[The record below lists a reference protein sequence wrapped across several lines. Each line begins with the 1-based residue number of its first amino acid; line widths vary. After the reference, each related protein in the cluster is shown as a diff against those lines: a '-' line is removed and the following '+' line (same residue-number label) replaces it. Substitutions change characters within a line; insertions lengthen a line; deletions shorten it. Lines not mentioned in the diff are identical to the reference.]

1 MAAANTMDRA
11 GLVAQILAQAPNQD
25 VAMAMLFGSTGE
37 SNQSPTSS
45 GSGGGGAFGFTP
57 PSYPAWLETASPEQ
71 QVAAILPSYVAAAQQ
86 IPGTVSNPAA
96 RAEWI
101 AIAAERPLGFTGFH
115 SGELGTIEA
124 NNAPTEYGANSSLNG
139 QATYQQILQEYQQGN
154 GGVPSSGGTPPSPQS
169 QTGVVAPN
177 TASIPAT
184 GTLAPT
190 TAQGA
195 NTPSTQ
201 YIGGG
206 TSQTGVPNVTPT
218 VPGMNDI
225 PALVKYIK
233 QNWPT
238 YSWLLDVPSVTSV
251 LEKAVATGFSDQQIQ
266 AAVSQTQWWKTTA
279 NSVQQFQQLKNTSPA
294 ELTFKPGTQ
303 ASQMYAQVQAAANQ
317 AGLKLDAGQLQHM
330 ALNAMEYGWT
340 SDQLTRNVGSLAAT
354 GQGST
359 VSPTYLQ
366 QMTQNPKQLQFSK
379 PGVVKTVADQQLANV
394 QAAARAAG
402 INLPTGKAQELAVQA
417 MEYGWSDTYLQQNIG
432 SLAGGIQKVMNPQYL
447 QMQAQSPGE
456 LKFTTAGNTQADQA
470 LQTVRTAAN
479 QAGLKLSDGA
489 LHNLASEYLE
499 YGWSNDEL
507 TTRIGQASTQ
517 GQTLSPTYLQNM
529 RANPQLYKFTTA
541 GNTLADQALNTIRTA
556 AAGVG
561 LKLPDSKLQA
571 MAMQSLEYGWTSSQ
585 IATAIGQQAH
595 GGQAFDQKYLTGLIN
610 NPKQYQFTTGKAG
623 GKTVADQALNDV
635 RAAAAQ
641 AGLQLSPARLQS
653 IAQQALEYGWDQNQ
667 TSQYIA
673 QVSGQGGAKSFSSTY
688 TQLQQTNPQQ
698 LKFTTG
704 GKTQA
709 DQQLAQVKAAA
720 DTAGLK
726 LPEGRM
732 KDLAMQALQYG
743 WTPDEVTQNV
753 GGLAAQGKGQTL
765 SSQYLQGMTANP
777 QEYQFTPGGNT
788 QADQALANVRNTAA
802 QAGLRLGDSQMQS
815 LAMESLRNGWTS
827 QQLQQQVAGEAN
839 KGQSFSSTYTQGLL
853 TNPAEYRFTPG
864 GGNKTQADQML
875 TEVEMIG
882 SQNGVNLKLAEAQEL
897 ANQAL
902 KFGWNNQDIQR
913 SLGQFVSVRAG
924 QPATPNQMQT
934 TGVGQQAPGQG
945 PNVTP
950 AVQTNAGA
958 VVQQL
963 RTAAASY
970 LESPTD
976 PALQQWAK
984 NIADGSQT
992 MDQYNAYLAQQ
1003 AALKYPGMAEQIRNG
1018 LNPTQITSNLQQLA
1032 ANTLEISPNQV
1043 DFVNDPTFSKMLDGG
1058 YSLTGQGT
1066 KVPNQQMMTYS
1077 QAGDYLRN
1085 LPQYQTTTGARS
1097 QAADLE
1103 TSILQAF
1110 GRVA

>member
-1 MAAANTMDRA
+1 MAAANTMDQA

-86 IPGTVSNPAA
+86 IPNTVTNPSA

-101 AIAAERPLGFTGFH
+101 AIAAERPLGYTGFH
-115 SGELGTIEA
+115 SGELGQIEA
-124 NNAPTEYGANSSLNG
+124 NNAPSEYGANASLNA
-139 QATYQQILQEYQQGN
+139 QQTYQQAVQEMQQG
-154 GGVPSSGGTPPSPQS
+154 GKTVPSSGGTPPSPQS
-169 QTGVVAPN
+169 QSGVVAPN
-177 TASIPAT
+177 TAQNPA
-184 GTLAPT
+184 G
-190 TAQGA
+190 AQF
-195 NTPSTQ
+195 
-201 YIGGG
+201 IGGG
-206 TSQTGVPNVTPT
+206 NSQTGVPNTTPT

-238 YSWLLDVPSVTSV
+238 YSWMLDVPSVTSV
-251 LEKAVATGFSDQQIQ
+251 LEKAVSQGLSDQQIQ
-266 AAVSQTQWWKTTA
+266 AAVAQTQWWKTTA

-294 ELTFKPGTQ
+294 ELTFRPGTQ

-340 SDQLTRNVGSLAAT
+340 SDQLTRNVGSLAAS
-354 GQGST
+354 GQGAT

-379 PGVVKTVADQQLANV
+379 GGGSKTVADQQLANV
-394 QAAARAAG
+394 QAAARGAG

-417 MEYGWSDTYLQQNIG
+417 LEYGWSDTYLQQNIG

-470 LQTVRTAAN
+470 LQTVRSAAE
-479 QAGLKLSDGA
+479 QAGLKLSDGTM
-489 LHNLASEYLE
+489 HNLATEYLE
-499 YGWSNDEL
+499 YGWTADEL

-517 GQTLSPTYLQNM
+517 GQTLSPQYLQNQ
-529 RANPQLYKFTTA
+529 RANPGQYKFTTA
-541 GNTLADQALNTIRTA
+541 GNTLADQQLNTIRRA

-571 MAMQSLEYGWTSSQ
+571 MAMQSLEYGWTSGQ
-585 IATAIGQQAH
+585 VATAIGQQSH
-595 GGQAFDQKYLTGLIN
+595 GGQAFDTKYLTGLID
-610 NPKQYQFTTGKAG
+610 NPKEYQFTTGKAG
-623 GKTVADQALNDV
+623 GKTTADQALNDV

-653 IAQQALEYGWDQNQ
+653 IAQQSMEYGWDANQ

-698 LKFTTG
+698 LKFTPG

-709 DQQLAQVKAAA
+709 DQFLAQVKAAA
-720 DTAGLK
+720 DQAGLK
-726 LPEGRM
+726 LTEGRM
-732 KDLAMQALQYG
+732 KDLATQALQYG
-743 WTPDEVTQNV
+743 WTPDEVTQNI
-753 GGLAAQGKGQTL
+753 GGLSAQGKGQTL

-777 QEYQFTPGGNT
+777 QEYQFTNTGTT

-802 QAGLRLGDSQMQS
+802 QAGLRLGDSQMQA
-815 LAMESLRNGWTS
+815 LAMESLRYGWTT
-827 QQLQQQVAGEAN
+827 QQLSQQVAGEAS
-839 KGQSFSSTYTQGLL
+839 KGQSMSSTYTQGLL
-853 TNPAEYRFTPG
+853 TNPSEYRFTPG
-864 GGNKTQADQML
+864 GGNKTTADQML

-882 SQNGVNLKLAEAQEL
+882 SQNGVNLKLAQAQEI

-902 KFGWNNQDIQR
+902 KFGWSNQDIQR
-913 SLGQFVSVRAG
+913 SLGQFVRVQAG
-924 QPATPNQMQT
+924 APQTPGQMQT
-934 TGVGQQAPGQG
+934 TGVGRQVATPGQ

-976 PALQQWAK
+976 PSLQQWSQ

-1003 AALKYPGMAEQIRNG
+1003 ASLKYPGMAEQIRNG
-1018 LNPTQITSNLQQLA
+1018 MTPTQITSNLQQLA
-1032 ANTLEISPNQV
+1032 ANTLEVSPNQV
-1043 DFVNDPTFSKMLDGG
+1043 DFINNPKYAKMLDGG
-1058 YSLTGQGT
+1058 YSMQGNGT
-1066 KVPNQQMMTYS
+1066 KVPNQQMMSYS
-1077 QAGDYLRN
+1077 QAGDYLRG
-1085 LPQYQTTTGARS
+1085 LPEYQTTVGARS

-1110 GRVA
+1110 GRVG